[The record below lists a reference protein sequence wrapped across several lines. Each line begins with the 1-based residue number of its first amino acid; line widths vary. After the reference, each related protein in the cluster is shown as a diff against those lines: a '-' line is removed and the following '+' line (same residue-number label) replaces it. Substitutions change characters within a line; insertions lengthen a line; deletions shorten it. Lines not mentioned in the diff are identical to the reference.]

1 MLPSPTPSLLPPAR
15 PPEPEVRAA
24 TEDDLHAL
32 HQSLDSVSVARPA
45 AAHVLAVVDDP
56 TASAQKVAA
65 SAELDPVFAAQLIK
79 LANSAYYGMSGRV
92 GNTSFAVTVIG
103 FSAVRSLAALS
114 ASGLDATGKPK
125 PEGFWLH
132 AAAAAAGCSAVAA
145 HFGLVTGDA
154 FAAGLLHDLGLALL
168 HGFDRD
174 LHQSLIERW
183 GSDDAALSSAEAT
196 TFGLSHAAA
205 AARVLAS
212 WRFPDDFVAAV
223 AAHHGD
229 EPPASPLAAAVRVG
243 DLLAHARDRGPEE
256 LTDREAEQLAAA
268 GIRDHQWDDLLESTR
283 LRTIEITASL
293 PSS

>member
-1 MLPSPTPSLLPPAR
+1 MLPAPSIDLA
-15 PPEPEVRAA
+15 ASSA
-24 TEDDLHAL
+24 TEPTEAALDAL
-32 HQSLDSVSVARPA
+32 HRSLDSVSVARPA

-65 SAELDPVFAAQLIK
+65 SAELDPVLAAQLIK

-125 PEGFWLH
+125 PEGFWIH
-132 AAAAAAGCSAVAA
+132 AAACAAGCSAVAG

-174 LHQSLIERW
+174 AHQSLLDRW
-183 GSDDAALSSAEAT
+183 GPDDPALSAAEAA
-196 TFGLSHAAA
+196 TFGLSHDAAA
-205 AARVLAS
+205 GRVLAA
-212 WRFPDDFVAAV
+212 WRFPADFVTAV
-223 AAHHGD
+223 AEHHGD
-229 EPPASPLAAAVRVG
+229 EPPTSPLGAAVRVG
-243 DLLAHARDRGPEE
+243 DLLAHARERGAVD
-256 LTDREAEQLAAA
+256 LDDAERALLLDARI
-268 GIRDHQWDDLLESTR
+268 GEDEWEDLLETTR
-283 LRTIEITASL
+283 QRTTEIIASL
-293 PSS
+293 PTS

>member
-1 MLPSPTPSLLPPAR
+1 MLPAPSLTPPLR
-15 PPEPEVRAA
+15 PPVPELRTAS
-24 TEDDLHAL
+24 TDDLDAL
-32 HQSLDSVSVARPA
+32 HRSLDSVSVARPA

-56 TASAQKVAA
+56 TASAQRVAA

-132 AAAAAAGCSAVAA
+132 AAAAAAGCSSVAA

-168 HGFDRD
+168 HAFDRD
-174 LHQSLIERW
+174 LHQSLIDRW
-183 GSDDAALSSAEAT
+183 GADAAALNAAEAT
-196 TFGLSHAAA
+196 AFGLSHAAA
-205 AARVLAS
+205 ASRVLAA

-223 AAHHGD
+223 AGHHGD
-229 EPPASPLAAAVRVG
+229 EPPATPLAAAVRIG
-243 DLLAHARDRGPEE
+243 DVLAHARDRDADG
-256 LTDREAEQLAAA
+256 LTPQECEQLTAA
-268 GIRDHQWDDLLESTR
+268 GIREDQWEDLLESTR
-283 LRTIEITASL
+283 LRTTEITASL